1 MSNNKQN
8 NNSQPTQ
15 AAMAAQQFQPFYYYT
30 ANGQVQIGYPQMLAG
45 MYNMPFYYNN
55 AFLQQQ
61 AAMNQQ
67 QTATMNAAMNF
78 HQVQTMPSAMQA
90 PNTNHTNPMAHNPS
104 HAKKAGQTGTN
115 ENNNKIGK
123 KDSLKNK
130 KLVKKLV
137 QAQPS
142 SNSDSS
148 DHGVHFNS
156 RSKNESSDHG
166 GSSNGECSDD
176 LQKSQLV
183 TKVTAVKPKKSKP
196 AKPCKKVICVDLP
209 EDLQSIET
217 VTNRFQQYGEIL
229 LVRVLKPGKVMP
241 FDLKVYSGKIH
252 DLGQTVCAIIEFETP
267 LAASNAVQKEQE
279 NLRLAALQQGAHVT
293 LYGSVDNDTNKA
305 HSEHSAPS
313 SDHTHGESGIHNQ
326 SSFTSRSGS
335 SHAGTHSNHGDMS
348 HDSHDDFDEQIEANQ
363 RKASLPVGN
372 NNFLPNF
379 KPNFKP
385 RSSFCRGAAK
395 DLKIEVSA
403 KNQSQNQKEISEH
416 QKLAAEVS
424 GVSTCETIK
433 NVEIEKTPL
442 TEQITAIPNPMR
454 CSKDSACDNNSSN
467 GRASSSCTDSS
478 NDTCGN
484 NYKKNKKAESKIIS
498 TNNGRITT
506 ALNITLLSSN
516 NSNNLANRSANKLE
530 LTNQRHPKIINMRA
544 CDLLPPP
551 TRPIGRA
558 SPGLLSDPSDEF
570 LMVNFLAKSV
580 KKYSRDYLMSLK
592 ETMRASVFP
601 KGMRNIP
608 EIVPTYDS

>member
-1 MSNNKQN
+1 
-8 NNSQPTQ
+8 
-15 AAMAAQQFQPFYYYT
+15 
-30 ANGQVQIGYPQMLAG
+30 

-67 QTATMNAAMNF
+67 QTAAMNAAMNF
-78 HQVQTMPSAMQA
+78 HQAQTMPSAMQA
-90 PNTNHTNPMAHNPS
+90 PNTNHTNPMNNTNNNMAHNPS
-104 HAKKAGQTGTN
+104 TKKAGHTGTS
-115 ENNNKIGK
+115 NNNSNNNNNNMVGK

-142 SNSDSS
+142 SNSESS

-166 GSSNGECSDD
+166 DHGSSNGECSSLSDKNID
-176 LQKSQLV
+176 ASNQKSELV
-183 TKVTAVKPKKSKP
+183 TKVTAVKPKKNKP

-267 LAASNAVQKEQE
+267 LAASNAVQKEMD
-279 NLRLAALQQGAHVT
+279 NLRLAALQQGAHVA

-348 HDSHDDFDEQIEANQ
+348 HDSHDDFDDQIEANQ
-363 RKASLPVGN
+363 RKASLPAAGKLG

-395 DLKIEVSA
+395 DLKIEVNA
-403 KNQSQNQKEISEH
+403 KNQQISEKEH
-416 QKLAAEVS
+416 QKLVAEVS

-433 NVEIEKTPL
+433 NVEVVVEKTPL

-454 CSKDSACDNNSSN
+454 CSKDSACGDNSSS
-467 GRASSSCTDSS
+467 GRVSSSCTDSS
-478 NDTCGN
+478 NEAC

-506 ALNITLLSSN
+506 ALNITLTSSN
-516 NSNNLANRSANKLE
+516 NSNSLAGNRSINKLE
-530 LTNQRHPKIINMRA
+530 LTNKRMINMRA

-551 TRPIGRA
+551 TRPVGRA

-570 LMVNFLAKSV
+570 LMENFLAKSV

-608 EIVPTYDS
+608 EIVPTYDSNQ